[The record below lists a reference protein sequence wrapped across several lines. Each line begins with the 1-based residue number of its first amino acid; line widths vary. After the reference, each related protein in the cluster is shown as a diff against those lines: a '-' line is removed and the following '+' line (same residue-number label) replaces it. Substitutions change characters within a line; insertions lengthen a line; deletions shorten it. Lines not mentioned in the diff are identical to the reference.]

1 MYMNC
6 NLISADKDPMGMAIK
21 DYFYKPSGQKITVV
35 SPDFDDDY
43 IPVSTLFRNFESMP
57 LAEKKALDMCRGSI
71 LDVGAGSGC
80 HTLHL
85 QSEGK
90 EVYAIDVSPY
100 AVEVMKERGVQKCS
114 NTNFFDDKF
123 VGQFDTILMMM
134 NGIGIVGK
142 VDCLPQFFNRLKSLL
157 SPNGFVVFDSTDL
170 KYLYED
176 EEGGCLIDITSDYY
190 GEVEFTMKYKK
201 VVGYAFKWLYV
212 DADTLNYYANQYG
225 FKVEKVFDGGNYDY
239 LGVISYI

>member
-1 MYMNC
+1 MEC
-6 NLISADKDPMGMAIK
+6 SLISSEKDPMGVAIK
-21 DYFYKPSGQKITVV
+21 DYFLKPSGQKITVV

-43 IPVSTLFRNFESMP
+43 IPVSTLFREYESMP
-57 LAEKKALDMCRGSI
+57 LAEKKALGMCKGRI

-80 HTLHL
+80 HALHL
-85 QSEGK
+85 QSENK

-100 AVEVMKERGVQKCS
+100 AVEVMKERGVKNCS
-114 NTNFFDDKF
+114 NINFFDDKF

-142 VDCLPQFFNRLKSLL
+142 VDCLFRFFNRLKSLL
-157 SPNGFVVFDSTDL
+157 SPNGIVIFDSTDL

-176 EEGGCLIDITSDYY
+176 DEGGCMIDITADYY
-190 GEVEFTMKYKK
+190 GEVEFTMKYKNI
-201 VVGYAFKWLYV
+201 VGNSFKWLYI
-212 DADTLNYYANQYG
+212 DAETLNYYANQCG
-225 FKVEKVFDGGNYDY
+225 FKVEKVFEGNNCDY